1 VHSTHDEVDLRLQVV
16 RRSTGAEGVAVLEL
30 RDPSGADLPAWSP
43 GAHVDLDLP
52 GGMVRQ
58 YSLCGDP
65 HDRSVWQVGVLR
77 EPAGRGGSAY
87 VHDEVAEGTEIAV
100 RGPRNNFELAPSPR
114 YVFIAGG
121 IGITPILPMAA
132 AAEEAGAE
140 WEFHY
145 GGRSRTSMAFLDA
158 LDALEARTGHGPR
171 VTLHPQDEVGL
182 IDLPKILGTPRP
194 DTLVYCCGPEPL
206 LKAVEAVCADWPAGA
221 LHVERFSPKEQG
233 ERVLSGDFEVE
244 LTLSGQTLTVPPD
257 KSILEVVEEAGI
269 PVLSSCQE
277 GTCGTCETPV
287 LQGEVDHRDSLLSPD
302 EQAANDTMF
311 ICVSRAACP
320 KLVLEL

>member
-1 VHSTHDEVDLRLQVV
+1 VHSTHDEVDLRLRVD

-30 RDPSGADLPAWSP
+30 RDPTGGDLPAWSP
-43 GAHVDLDLP
+43 GAHVDLNLP

-65 HDRSVWQVGVLR
+65 QDRSVWQVGVLR
-77 EPAGRGGSAY
+77 EPAGRGGSAF
-87 VHDEVAEGTEIAV
+87 VHDEVAEGAEIDV

-145 GGRSRTSMAFLDA
+145 GGRSRASMAFLDA
-158 LDALEARTGHGPR
+158 LDALEARTGHGLR

-182 IDLPKILGTPRP
+182 IDLQRILGTPRP

-206 LKAVEAVCADWPAGA
+206 LTAVEGICADWPAGA

-244 LTLSGQTLTVPPD
+244 LTLSGRTLTVPPD

-287 LQGEVDHRDSLLSPD
+287 LAGEVDHRDSLLSPD
-302 EQAANDTMF
+302 EQAANDAMF